1 MGEIVRKQVCE
12 CTNCGNEAEMVITCS
27 LPDDVDTAPTGSQ
40 SKPASTKETTKQ
52 VKGVAKCSLC
62 GNEADMWIDF

>member
-1 MGEIVRKQVCE
+1 MAEIVRKQVCE
-12 CTNCGNEAEMVITCS
+12 CTHCGNEAEMVITCS
-27 LPDDVDTAPTGSQ
+27 LPDDVDPDSAASQARPTPKHKTA
-40 SKPASTKETTKQ
+40 KQ